1 MQMTLPRI
9 VAALVLLGAAGP
21 VPGQD
26 WRAGTAR
33 LEGKVTDAAGQPLGG
48 ASVKLELAGRGGTE
62 LRSDAKGKWAI
73 LGLTGGEWQVEV
85 AADGYV
91 SRRVTVS
98 VSEMARRP
106 ALEVRLDKAA
116 ATAASPE
123 AMGALASAEAAQRE
137 GRLAEARSAYE
148 RLRALRPDLASR
160 IDQQVGLSYV
170 QEKDYARAFDYLA
183 RALAAEPDSL
193 PLRAAAVQA
202 AFESRQPDKARELLA
217 GADPAAIESADIAFN
232 FGVGL
237 LNAGA
242 TEQALPWLSRAIAL
256 DAAYVDGY
264 YRRGLAYLQLGLTA
278 ECRSDLAKVVELAP
292 QTPQGEMARKA
303 LVQVR

>member
-1 MQMTLPRI
+1 MP
-9 VAALVLLGAAGP
+9 VVALVLLGAAQP
-21 VPGQD
+21 VPAQD
-26 WRAGTAR
+26 WRAGTGR
-33 LEGKVTDAAGQPLGG
+33 LDGKVMDAAGQALAG
-48 ASVKLELAGRGGTE
+48 ATVTLELKGRGGTS
-62 LRSDAKGKWAI
+62 LRSDAKGQWAI
-73 LGLTGGEWQVEV
+73 LGLTGGEWTVEV

-91 SRRVTVS
+91 SRRVTAS
-98 VSEMARRP
+98 VTELARRP
-106 ALEVRLDKAA
+106 TLEVRLDKAA
-116 ATAASPE
+116 AAAVSPE
-123 AMGALASAEAAQRE
+123 VAGALAKAEAAERD
-137 GRLAEARSAYE
+137 GRFAEARSEYE

-160 IDQQVGLSYV
+160 IDQQVGLCYV
-170 QEKDYARAFDYLA
+170 QEKDYARAFDSLA
-183 RALAAEPDSL
+183 RALSAEPDSL

-217 GADPAAIESADIAFN
+217 GVDPAGIASADIAFN

-264 YRRGLAYLQLGLTA
+264 YRRGLAYLQLGRTQ

-292 QTPQGEMARKA
+292 ATPQAEMARKA
-303 LVQVR
+303 LTQVR